1 MYEGV
6 KTVSYQ
12 KNPANESESQED
24 ELDFE
29 EQLELDNGGS
39 TTVTTP
45 LLEQDEEMDPND

>member
-12 KNPANESESQED
+12 KNPANESESLED